1 MPLLLISD
9 FVAHLNQASI
19 LHMYVNLHKQTC
31 TLCLVTQSCP
41 TLYDPMNCSPPG
53 SSVHGD
59 SSGKDTEVCFHVLLQ
74 GIFPTKG
81 WNPGLPHYRQI
92 LYHLSCQRNPKL
104 MHY

>member
-9 FVAHLNQASI
+9 FEAHLNQTSI

-41 TLYDPMNCSPPG
+41 TLYDPMNCSPPE

-59 SSGKDTEVCFHVLLQ
+59 SREG
-74 GIFPTKG
+74 
-81 WNPGLPHYRQI
+81 Y
-92 LYHLSCQRNPKL
+92 
-104 MHY
+104 